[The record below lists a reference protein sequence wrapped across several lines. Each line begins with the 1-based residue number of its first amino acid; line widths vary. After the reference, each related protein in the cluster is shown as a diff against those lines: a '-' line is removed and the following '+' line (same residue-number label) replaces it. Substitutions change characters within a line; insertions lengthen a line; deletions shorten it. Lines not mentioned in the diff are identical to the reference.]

1 MQVYYDWLD
10 ENGFDRT
17 DKKLSLG
24 YLKIGQVNTN
34 GYDPEM
40 IWSIISKHLDIYQI
54 KIITDGLVTAS
65 NTFDYC
71 WSDNDFKQK
80 QIERLSR

>member
-1 MQVYYDWLD
+1 MPNIFYQKVLD
-10 ENGFDRT
+10 FN
-17 DKKLSLG
+17 L
-24 YLKIGQVNTN
+24 
-34 GYDPEM
+34 
-40 IWSIISKHLDIYQI
+40 YQI

-65 NTFDYC
+65 NIFDYC